1 MVNPFVKLLS
11 LTLDIVNVVEDYM
24 SVVKVYRKGIIVLPK
39 SVREKA
45 GIEEGM
51 LLEVVVDDGKI
62 ILKPL
67 DLWDR
72 VWGCGKGMG
81 SAEEAERELD
91 HEEDKFWRRRL
102 EK

>member
-1 MVNPFVKLLS
+1 
-11 LTLDIVNVVEDYM
+11 M

-51 LLEVVVDDGKI
+51 LLKVHVEDGRI
-62 ILKPL
+62 VLKPL
-67 DLWDR
+67 DLWER

-81 SAEEAERELD
+81 SAEEAELELD
-91 HEEDKFWRRRL
+91 REEEMFWNKRRL